1 MEEKTE
7 SFTVIYGNMIYTV
20 NDVFMRVDD
29 KRRGFYKTKL
39 DTYPQFRDLV
49 LSLPNDGIVLIK
61 NGQGV
66 SMTVNPNISSPVI
79 NKTSNVKKVV
89 NNDSSNEVGSFA
101 VGAVVGS
108 LLF

>member
-20 NDVFMRVDD
+20 NDVFMHVDD